1 MAKSK
6 VYITRTINPDALVKI
21 YNVLE
26 INLPGRVAVKLH
38 SGEKGNQNYLQPE
51 FVDKLVKAVNGTV
64 VECNTAYSGARDTT
78 EKHQKLMRD
87 HGWTEYFDV
96 DIMDSEGEVKL
107 DIPNGLQIKE
117 DYVGKNIQNY
127 DSIVVLSHFK
137 GHPMGGFGGALKQ
150 LSIGCASSH
159 GKLHIHCAGK
169 EDIQPDM
176 FKADQIEFI
185 NSMADAAS
193 AVAKYFGNN
202 IIYINAL
209 VNLSV
214 DCDCCAIAEDPCM
227 EDIGILASTDPIAID
242 QACIDLIWNSTDP
255 GKDHFI
261 KRVESRQ
268 GRHILE
274 AADKLHFGS
283 RDYELVEIDLNSRS
297 H

>member
-1 MAKSK
+1 MEKSK
-6 VYITRTINPDALVKI
+6 VYFTRDLSSKSLVNLYKLLRHKLDGNIAIKI
-21 YNVLE
+21 
-26 INLPGRVAVKLH
+26 H
-38 SGEKGNQNYLQPE
+38 SGEDGNQNYLRPDYLKDIVE
-51 FVDKLVKAVNGTV
+51 YVRGTV
-64 VECNTAYSGARDTT
+64 VECNAAYEGARDTT

-96 DIMDSEGEVKL
+96 DIMDSEGEMKL

-117 DYVGKNIQNY
+117 DYVGKT
-127 DSIVVLSHFK
+127 
-137 GHPMGGFGGALKQ
+137 LKQ

-159 GKLHIHCAGK
+159 GKLHIHSAGK

-283 RDYELVEIDLNSRS
+283 RDYELVEIDLNSS
-297 H
+297 L

>member
-1 MAKSK
+1 MAKSR
-6 VYITRTINPDALVKI
+6 VYITRTINPDSLVKI
-21 YNVLE
+21 YNVLG

-96 DIMDSEGEVKL
+96 DIMDSEGEMKL

-127 DSIVVLSHFK
+127 DSIVVLSHF
-137 GHPMGGFGGALKQ
+137 
-150 LSIGCASSH
+150 
-159 GKLHIHCAGK
+159 
-169 EDIQPDM
+169 
-176 FKADQIEFI
+176 IEFI

-274 AADKLHFGS
+274 TADKLHFGS
-283 RDYELVEIDLNSRS
+283 RDYELVEIDLNSS
-297 H
+297 L